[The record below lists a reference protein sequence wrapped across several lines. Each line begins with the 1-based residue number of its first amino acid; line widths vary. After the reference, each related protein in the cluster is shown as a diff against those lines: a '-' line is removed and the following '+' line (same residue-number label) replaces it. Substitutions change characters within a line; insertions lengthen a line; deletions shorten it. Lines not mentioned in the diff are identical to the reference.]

1 MATLAA
7 DEFRSVESVLR
18 ARSLA
23 LVGASERGRW
33 PGLIVGALRERGYAG
48 KVFLVN
54 PRQSEVFGERAFP
67 TLRDLPE
74 PVDHAMV
81 IVPAAAVTGVVE
93 DAHAA
98 GLKSLTIYAG
108 GVGDGADE
116 ASQARGR
123 FVREL
128 LSRSTLRVA
137 GPNCMGAFSYRE
149 KIFAYPNA
157 DLAKLEAGPVG
168 CVFQSGGTL
177 QFFMKTAASRGL
189 RFSYGV
195 SSGNEIDLDL
205 ADYVNFLVDDEH
217 TRQIVLFVE
226 GIRRPRAFMRAAAR
240 ALEAGKPVL
249 TIKTGA
255 TARSR
260 EAAQSHTGAIAGDYA
275 AYLAMCERYGIVNCA
290 NLDDLVETTLAFQST
305 RRPKGPRIGFVTT
318 SGGTVD
324 LLYDYV
330 ELEGATLAT
339 FSPQTDLKLKPY
351 MQDEIEPRNPL
362 DVGIPSTMQS
372 AADLCAIV
380 AADDGVDMLAWA
392 GQLPPRRSKLWED
405 TTPLRD
411 MLAATEKPV
420 IGFARMTYQVTQEA
434 QALQSEVGFPFLQGL
449 QPSLRAMNAL
459 WFHAQRQGS
468 APETPVSAPASDLTP
483 DNLHDALARYGI
495 RLPRTERVDSAEA
508 AAQAAARIGFP
519 VVLKIRSPDI
529 LHKTEALGV
538 ALDLRSESGV
548 LEAAERMKAR
558 ALDVSPG
565 ARIEGFDVQEM
576 VAGGVEAIVGARDD
590 ALYGPML
597 LVGSGGVL
605 VEWLADVSL
614 AMLPLERPQLA
625 GMIDKLKVAT
635 LLAGYRGRPAA
646 DRAALEEV
654 ALALGR
660 FFLDH
665 RERIADI
672 EINPVAVKQAGDG
685 AIALDVRVLW
695 R

>member
-1 MATLAA
+1 MAALGA
-7 DEFRSVESVLR
+7 DEFRSAESVLR
-18 ARSLA
+18 ARSLV

-33 PGLIVGALRERGYAG
+33 PGLIHGALREHGFPG
-48 KVFLVN
+48 KIYLVN
-54 PRQSEVFGERAFP
+54 PRQAEVFGEKAYP
-67 TLRDLPE
+67 SLRDLPE
-74 PVDHAMV
+74 PVDHAIV
-81 IVPAAAVTGVVE
+81 IVPAAAVTGVLE
-93 DAHAA
+93 DAQSA
-98 GLKSLTIYAG
+98 GLKSATIYAG
-108 GVGDGADE
+108 GVGDGEDE

-123 FVREL
+123 FVRDL
-128 LSRSTLRVA
+128 LARSPIRLA
-137 GPNCMGAFSYRE
+137 GPNCMGAFSFRE
-149 KIFAYPNA
+149 KIFGYPNP
-157 DLAKLEAGPVG
+157 DLARLEPGSVG

-177 QFFMKTAASRGL
+177 QFYMKTAASRGL

-240 ALEAGKPVL
+240 ALEAGKPIL

-275 AYLAMCERYGIVNCA
+275 AYLAMCERYGVVNCA
-290 NLDDLVETTLAFQST
+290 NLDDLVETALAFQST
-305 RRPKGPRIGFVTT
+305 RRPRGPRIGFVTT

-330 ELEGATLAT
+330 EAEGSSLAS
-339 FSPQTDLKLKPY
+339 FSAETDARLRPY
-351 MQDEIEPRNPL
+351 MQDEIKPRNPL
-362 DVGIPSTMQS
+362 DVGIPSTMKA

-380 AADDGVDMLAWA
+380 AADEGVDMLAWA
-392 GQLPPRRSKLWED
+392 GQLPPRRSKLWDD

-411 MLAATEKPV
+411 MVAATDKPV
-420 IGFARMTYQVTQEA
+420 LGFARMTYQVTPEA
-434 QALQSEVGFPFLQGL
+434 QGLQKEVGFPFLQGL
-449 QPSLRAMNAL
+449 QPTLRAMNAL
-459 WFHAQRQGS
+459 WFHASRQGRAPLTPQS
-468 APETPVSAPASDLTP
+468 APRSDLTP
-483 DNLHDALARYGI
+483 ATLHETLARYGI
-495 RLPRTERVDSAEA
+495 HGVRGESADSPEA

-529 LHKTEALGV
+529 LHKTEAGGV
-538 ALDLRSESGV
+538 ALDLRSADAV
-548 LEAAERMKAR
+548 RDAATRMLAR
-558 ALDVSPG
+558 AREVVPG
-565 ARIEGFDVQEM
+565 ARLEGFDVQQM
-576 VAGGVEAIVGARDD
+576 VVGGVEAIVGARDD

-605 VEWLADVSL
+605 VELLADASL
-614 AMLPLERPQLA
+614 AMLPLQDGQIA
-625 GMIDKLKVAT
+625 GMIDRLKLAR

-646 DRAALEEV
+646 DRAALEAS

-665 RERIADI
+665 REKIADI
-672 EINPVAVKQAGDG
+672 EINPLVVGDQGRGAV
-685 AIALDVRVLW
+685 ALDIRVLW